1 MNFYKSFLK
10 ENSMIGSLL
19 RRQLIILIFLLP
31 TLNMESIGLDVRIAA
46 FFPTSKLFRD
56 IYGTVSPSYQIEAS
70 GIVREHWHLWSNLSY
85 VRKSGHS
92 IPLNVPSRLQLVPI
106 AAGFKYV
113 WDRNGFAPYAG
124 IGLSYIWLKEKN
136 NLDLC
141 NRVNSAGAIFKS
153 GITKKYKRLA
163 FSLFADY
170 QLQKF
175 TVTNSTCRQRVNI
188 SGFLLGGAI
197 GVTF

>member
-1 MNFYKSFLK
+1 MNV
-10 ENSMIGSLL
+10 SLL
-19 RRQLIILIFLLP
+19 RRQLIILSFLLT
-31 TLNMESIGLDVRIAA
+31 TLNVESIQLDVRVAA
-46 FFPTSKLFRD
+46 FFPTSKSFRD
-56 IYGTVSPSYQIEAS
+56 IYGTVSPSYQIEATGS
-70 GIVREHWHLWSNLSY
+70 VREQWHLWSNLSY
-85 VRKSGHS
+85 VNKSGRS
-92 IPLNVPSRLQLVPI
+92 IPLNVSSRLQLVPV

-113 WDRNGFAPYAG
+113 HDRNGFAPYAG
-124 IGLSYIWLKEKN
+124 MGLSYIWLKEKN
-136 NLDLC
+136 NFDLC
-141 NRVNSAGAIFKS
+141 NRVNSVGVIFKS

-175 TVTNSTCRQRVNI
+175 TVTNSTGRQKTNI